1 VPLTLAD
8 AAPGGAGPGPQGE
21 AGQLTGRVWTERLRG
36 EGADVLA
43 AYAAGALSGLPA
55 VTCHAFGAGTAW
67 YLSTLL
73 AADDLTAVLRGIA
86 AAAGILPAGP
96 HPAGPVLAGA
106 LPGVRVT
113 RRRDGHGRSWLC
125 AVSHSAATV
134 TLPAVGL
141 DLITG
146 REISGAVD
154 LPPGGIAVIREPASK
169 TLRMTMR

>member
-1 VPLTLAD
+1 
-8 AAPGGAGPGPQGE
+8 
-21 AGQLTGRVWTERLRG
+21 VWTERLRG
-36 EGADVLA
+36 EGADALA
-43 AYAAGALSGLPA
+43 ADGEGALAGLPA
-55 VTCHAFGAGTAW
+55 VTRHEFGAGTAW

-73 AADDLTAVLRGIA
+73 SADDLTAVLRGIA
-86 AAAGILPAGP
+86 AAAGILPADP
-96 HPAGPVLAGA
+96 HPGDSAPAGA

-146 REISGAVD
+146 REVSGAVD
-154 LPPGGIAVIREPASK
+154 LPLGGIAVIRESRDPA
-169 TLRMTMR
+169 LHRE